1 MRFLTGG
8 ESHGKGLTVIVDGF
22 PAGIA
27 VLAEA
32 INNHLAR
39 RQLGYGR
46 GPRMKI
52 EKDTVSILS
61 GVRHGLSTGAPI
73 TLWIENKDFPAWE
86 GVMSPE
92 PIESLPDSSA
102 AKAATDSKSY
112 SRPRP
117 GHADL
122 AGYWKYNHRDLRD
135 VLERASARETA
146 ARVAAGAL
154 AQCLLTPLGIRIHS
168 HVIQMGSFTGKAAQA
183 SKHNWQELQ
192 WQDFVAQS
200 DANPLRSLW
209 DSAET
214 QEVIAYIDTVH
225 KAGDT
230 LGGRIEVLAI
240 GVPPGLGSYT
250 QWDKRLDGQLAQAL
264 ISIHAVKNVTL
275 GDGTSPVSTQGSQ
288 YQDAIDVNPDDL
300 AITRRSNH
308 AGGIEGGMSNGMP
321 ILLQLEMKPLSTLR
335 VPLDSVNL
343 ETMAPEP
350 GHFERSDVTAVPAC
364 GVVAEAMTA
373 WVLANAVLEKFGAD
387 CWEDL
392 FASWQH
398 YHTRLKRGAAKQT

>member
-8 ESHGKGLTVIVDGF
+8 ESHGRGLTVIVDGF

-27 VLAEA
+27 VLAES

-52 EKDTVSILS
+52 EKDSVSILS

-86 GVMSPE
+86 KAMSPE
-92 PIESLPDSSA
+92 PLPEI
-102 AKAATDSKSY
+102 TDSKSF

-154 AQCLLTPLGIRIHS
+154 AQCLLNPLGIHIHS
-168 HVIQMGSFTGKAAQA
+168 HVIQLGSFSGKNARKTVQA
-183 SKHNWQELQ
+183 TELNWQE
-192 WQDFVAQS
+192 FVEQS

-209 DSAET
+209 DAVET
-214 QEVIAYIDTVH
+214 QEVITYIDAIH

-230 LGGRIEVLAI
+230 LGGRVEVVAI

-264 ISIHAVKNVTL
+264 ISIHAVKSITV
-275 GDGTSPVSTQGSQ
+275 GDGTAASSTQGSQ
-288 YQDAIDVNPDDL
+288 YQDAIEVIEAD
-300 AITRRSNH
+300 ITPGNLKINRRSNH

-321 ILLQLEMKPLSTLR
+321 LLLQLEMKPLSTLR

-343 ETMAPEP
+343 DTMAPEP

-373 WVLANAVLEKFGAD
+373 WVLANAVLEKFGTD

-392 FASWQH
+392 FASWQQ
-398 YHTRLKRGAAKQT
+398 YQTRIKPTAEKQTQT